1 MNKGYLLQ
9 PVIDKGL
16 SLMLKGNQ
24 LSSDMLSIWYRY
36 ADSIMRLA
44 CTDSKNMIYYN
55 QFLNLEITLN
65 LNRNIDPIQQL
76 HQMLQFL
83 IQIQARL

>member
-24 LSSDMLSIWYRY
+24 LSSDMLSIWCRY

-55 QFLNLEITLN
+55 QFLNLEITLT
-65 LNRNIDPIQQL
+65 LNRNINPIQQL

-83 IQIQARL
+83 IQTQAKL

>member
-24 LSSDMLSIWYRY
+24 LSSDMISIWFRY
-36 ADSIMRLA
+36 ADSIMRLV
-44 CTDSKNMIYYN
+44 CTDSKSMIYYN

-65 LNRNIDPIQQL
+65 LNRNINPIQQL

-83 IQIQARL
+83 IQTQAKL